1 MDHCSRV
8 GAGAAFVREVTV
20 TGTATAM
27 RDPGLTAGGFWPG
40 TSNSTPVVTSWPIAG
55 AFTTPTASCS
65 ELTRFEA
72 VAVTVTVAELVTTA
86 AAVAFDLLDVDGLF
100 VFEPVAVFCDFVG
113 LVGNEADVSTG
124 RAEAGADNDRASG
137 SVCARPNAFITRSV
151 RSVSGAA
158 GRDGSRSA
166 RRTLLSSVCR
176 SDDERAVDVEVTR
189 VLSKAATATPG
200 RCCCFSCAAAAFT
213 SVSDE
218 VVASEDDVRCA
229 LFDVRVDVEPRAAP
243 LDLTRFFGGPSGGA
257 GAGVSTATLSTTT
270 LKRKRRRTSS
280 FSTCSVSPTSARVPI
295 DEATITRVS
304 SAHMYSVLY
313 SMK

>member
-8 GAGAAFVREVTV
+8 GAAAAFVREVTV
-20 TGTATAM
+20 TGTATAI

-40 TSNSTPVVTSWPIAG
+40 ASNSTPVVTSWPVAG
-55 AFTTPTASCS
+55 ALTTPTASCS

-72 VAVTVTVAELVTTA
+72 VVVTVTVAELVTTA
-86 AAVAFDLLDVDGLF
+86 AAVAFDLLDVDEVF

-113 LVGNEADVSTG
+113 LVGNEADVGTG
-124 RAEAGADNDRASG
+124 RAEAGADSDRASG
-137 SVCARPNAFITRSV
+137 SVCARLNAFITRSV

-176 SDDERAVDVEVTR
+176 SDDERVVDVEVTC

-200 RCCCFSCAAAAFT
+200 RCCCL

-257 GAGVSTATLSTTT
+257 GAGASTATISTTT
-270 LKRKRRRTSS
+270 LKRKWRRTSS
-280 FSTCSVSPTSARVPI
+280 FSTCSVSRTSARVPI